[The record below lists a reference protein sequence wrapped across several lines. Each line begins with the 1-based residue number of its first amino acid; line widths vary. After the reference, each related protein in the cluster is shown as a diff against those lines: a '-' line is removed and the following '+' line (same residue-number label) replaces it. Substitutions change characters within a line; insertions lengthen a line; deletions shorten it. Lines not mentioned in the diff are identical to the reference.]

1 MPLRIAGLMT
11 VALAPLIALGANA
24 AEDGVLFPPE
34 GVGYHAPIVTFD
46 GDGVSDA
53 QAMAIGPFPYKA
65 RSDSDGMGG
74 LTEME
79 AGAGP
84 VDPRG

>member
-11 VALAPLIALGANA
+11 VALVPAIALGANA

-34 GVGYHAPIVTFD
+34 GAGYHAPIVTFD
-46 GDGVSDA
+46 GDGVSNA
-53 QAMAIGPFPYKA
+53 QAMAIGPFPYNA
-65 RSDSDGMGG
+65 GSDGDGMGS
-74 LTEME
+74 LTEFE